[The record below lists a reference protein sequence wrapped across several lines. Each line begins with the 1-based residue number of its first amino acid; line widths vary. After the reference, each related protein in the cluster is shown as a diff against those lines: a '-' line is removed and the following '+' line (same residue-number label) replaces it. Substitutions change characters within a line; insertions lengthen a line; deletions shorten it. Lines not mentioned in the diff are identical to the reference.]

1 MKTNRI
7 KTEIN
12 QTNGRPA
19 ISLLRACLNTCSAIR
34 DGIETVK
41 EKILQQHSQSFKGGE
56 RFLKLALNE
65 AEALAWQT
73 DYPHLVFPVLA
84 AEKATAAVNW
94 QSRQK
99 SIRRDRESAFAA

>member
-41 EKILQQHSQSFKGGE
+41 EKILQQHGESFNGGE
-56 RFLKLALNE
+56 RLLKLALNE

-73 DYPHLVFPVLA
+73 GYPHLVFPLLA
-84 AEKATAAVNW
+84 PEKAATAVKW

-99 SIRRDRESAFAA
+99 CIRRNGESAFAA